1 MSVPQLWIV
10 VGIPALVAVVVLLVG
25 SSPARARVALVLLA
39 ALTLVFVAL
48 PGAGRVSAASVGMLA
63 MLLVAGGRLEGS
75 ARPPHHETRSRLTRT
90 AA

>member
-1 MSVPQLWIV
+1 MSVLQLWIV
-10 VGIPALVAVVVLLVG
+10 VGIPTLVAVVVLLVG

-75 ARPPHHETRSRLTRT
+75 APPPHHETRSRFTR
-90 AA
+90 AAG